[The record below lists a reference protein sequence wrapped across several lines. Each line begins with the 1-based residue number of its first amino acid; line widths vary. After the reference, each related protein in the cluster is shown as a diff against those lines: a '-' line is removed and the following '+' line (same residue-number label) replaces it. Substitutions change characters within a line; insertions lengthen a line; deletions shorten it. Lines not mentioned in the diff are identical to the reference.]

1 MEDEITDITD
11 QLEDLENQ
19 GMPTYLYYTVNLCI
33 SLIILYVIMKD
44 MSSSSSNKKIV

>member
-19 GMPTYLYYTVNLCI
+19 GMPTYLFYTVNLI
-33 SLIILYVIMKD
+33 YVFL
-44 MSSSSSNKKIV
+44 S

>member
-19 GMPTYLYYTVNLCI
+19 GMPTYLFYTVNLCI
-33 SLIILYVIMKD
+33 FSYFYMSLLRT
-44 MSSSSSNKKIV
+44 